1 MDVTKLRFSLL
12 NIKFIQYFEDGTLW
26 RRGAAVITTAQLHS
40 TKPKLRFY
48 AGSNPAHGVL
58 EIRNGEDL

>member
-26 RRGAAVITTAQLHS
+26 HHGAAVITTAQLHS
-40 TKPKLRFY
+40 TK
-48 AGSNPAHGVL
+48 A
-58 EIRNGEDL
+58 